1 MKAVIAVQDTES
13 GEIEMNVV
21 FEGGFTI
28 ESNAHQHVNLMLKVF
43 DAMAERRAMTK
54 PETVSMDSLDDGI
67 KSALKLLEAQAFTE
81 HDPIPEQPMIKAPK
95 IEVVRN

>member
-21 FEGGFTI
+21 FEGGFTV
-28 ESNAHQHVNLMLKVF
+28 ESNAHQHVNLMLKAF
-43 DAMAERRAMTK
+43 DIMAERRATTQ
-54 PETVSMDSLDDGI
+54 PETVSMDSLEDGI
-67 KSALKLLEAQAFTE
+67 KSALQLLEAQAFTAN
-81 HDPIPEQPMIKAPK
+81 DPIPEQPAIKAPR